1 MKKFL
6 KGFGCAGK
14 GIEEGFEERNMK
26 IHGIIALLVILAGL
40 AVGLEK
46 WEWVAMCLTIGLV
59 IAAELIN
66 SSIEELANVVR
77 DENKL
82 SYQATKKVRDVAAGA
97 VLITAIISVIV
108 GLIVFVL

>member
-6 KGFGCAGK
+6 KGFECAGK
-14 GIEEGFEERNMK
+14 GIEEGFGGRNMK
-26 IHGIIALLVILAGL
+26 IHGIIGFLVILAGL

-46 WEWVAMCLTIGLV
+46 WEWVTVALTIGLV
-59 IAAELIN
+59 VGAELIN

-82 SYQATKKVRDVAAGA
+82 GYETTRKVRDVAAGA
-97 VLITAIISVIV
+97 VLVTAIIAGIV
-108 GLIVFVL
+108 GILIFW